1 MNNISIIKQEKQYNN
16 NHNLKNLEDKFTN
29 TVDKKSFLFEKIEK
43 AVRKGT
49 NHFNHPK
56 SNSLDDRLLN
66 LRQNL
71 KKKIKKKNFL
81 KTTNFY
87 ASKNIEHIYRFIKKQ
102 NNFKLKSI
110 KNKLNI
116 FPVKRVFTRQKSEI
130 NLPAIDNWKK
140 IKAFLLKNN
149 HVTTLPLR
157 NKNSNLENQE
167 NIPNNM
173 MLYLND
179 FNSNRP
185 RMIKIRSFSNISKDN
200 DLSNNKD
207 TREYNINEMDFKY
220 NLNLNSSIKYKKIS
234 NIFQGK
240 KYTMLGMLNKLFDY
254 YSSESN
260 NFVSS
265 NAENQSSN
273 YMNFSKSNNSL
284 FQLQNTNQENNSE
297 ISKNNDDVNF
307 FLTKLENNYENEEK
321 EKENKFSVT
330 RFICNRCSMGDINKR
345 NKTIIENNKKVT
357 IDCLMSK
364 IERDIS
370 IKKILYKYLNK
381 TIYEIENDKS
391 YTRLKELEKKIF
403 EILKNIE

>member
-149 HVTTLPLR
+149 HVTTLPLC

-167 NIPNNM
+167 NIPINM

-185 RMIKIRSFSNISKDN
+185 RMIKIRSFSNLSKDN

-220 NLNLNSSIKYKKIS
+220 NLNLNSSIKYKKKS

-321 EKENKFSVT
+321 EKENKLSVT

>member
-87 ASKNIEHIYRFIKKQ
+87 ASKNIDHIYRFIKKQ

-130 NLPAIDNWKK
+130 NLPAIDNRKK

-149 HVTTLPLR
+149 HVTTLPLC
-157 NKNSNLENQE
+157 NKNSILENQE

-220 NLNLNSSIKYKKIS
+220 NLNLNSSIKYKKKS

-307 FLTKLENNYENEEK
+307 FLTKLENNYDEEE

>member
-102 NNFKLKSI
+102 NNFKLKLI

-130 NLPAIDNWKK
+130 NLPAIDNRKK

-149 HVTTLPLR
+149 HVTTLPLC

-185 RMIKIRSFSNISKDN
+185 RMIKIRSFSNLSKDN

-220 NLNLNSSIKYKKIS
+220 NLNLNSSIKYKKKS

>member
-1 MNNISIIKQEKQYNN
+1 
-16 NHNLKNLEDKFTN
+16 
-29 TVDKKSFLFEKIEK
+29 
-43 AVRKGT
+43 
-49 NHFNHPK
+49 
-56 SNSLDDRLLN
+56 
-66 LRQNL
+66 
-71 KKKIKKKNFL
+71 
-81 KTTNFY
+81 
-87 ASKNIEHIYRFIKKQ
+87 
-102 NNFKLKSI
+102 
-110 KNKLNI
+110 
-116 FPVKRVFTRQKSEI
+116 
-130 NLPAIDNWKK
+130 
-140 IKAFLLKNN
+140 
-149 HVTTLPLR
+149 
-157 NKNSNLENQE
+157 
-167 NIPNNM
+167 
-173 MLYLND
+173 
-179 FNSNRP
+179 
-185 RMIKIRSFSNISKDN
+185 MIKIRSFSNLSKDN

-220 NLNLNSSIKYKKIS
+220 NLNLNSSIKYKKKS

-321 EKENKFSVT
+321 EKENKLSVT

>member
-87 ASKNIEHIYRFIKKQ
+87 ASKNIDHIYRFIKKQ

-149 HVTTLPLR
+149 HVTTLPLC

-167 NIPNNM
+167 NIPINM

-185 RMIKIRSFSNISKDN
+185 RMIKIRSFSNLSKDN

-220 NLNLNSSIKYKKIS
+220 NLNLNSSIKYKKKS

-391 YTRLKELEKKIF
+391 YTRLKEFEKKIF
-403 EILKNIE
+403 AILKNIE

>member
-49 NHFNHPK
+49 NHLNHPK

-87 ASKNIEHIYRFIKKQ
+87 ASKNIDHIYRFIKKQ
-102 NNFKLKSI
+102 NNFKLKLI

-130 NLPAIDNWKK
+130 NLPAIDNRKK

-149 HVTTLPLR
+149 HVTTLPLC

-185 RMIKIRSFSNISKDN
+185 KMIKIRSFSNISKDN

-220 NLNLNSSIKYKKIS
+220 NLNLNSSIKYKKKS

>member
-87 ASKNIEHIYRFIKKQ
+87 ASKNIDHIYRFIKKQ

-130 NLPAIDNWKK
+130 NLPAIDNRNK

-149 HVTTLPLR
+149 HVTTLPLC

-179 FNSNRP
+179 FTSNRP
-185 RMIKIRSFSNISKDN
+185 RMIKIRSFSNLSKDN

-220 NLNLNSSIKYKKIS
+220 NLNLNSSIKYKKKS

>member
-87 ASKNIEHIYRFIKKQ
+87 ASKNIDHIYRFIKKQ

-116 FPVKRVFTRQKSEI
+116 FSVKRVFTRQKSEI
-130 NLPAIDNWKK
+130 NLPAIDNRKK

-149 HVTTLPLR
+149 HVTTLPLC
-157 NKNSNLENQE
+157 NKNSILENQE

-220 NLNLNSSIKYKKIS
+220 NLNLNSSIKYKKKS

>member
-87 ASKNIEHIYRFIKKQ
+87 ASKNIDHIYRFIKKQ

-130 NLPAIDNWKK
+130 NLPAIDNRKK

-149 HVTTLPLR
+149 HVTTLPLC
-157 NKNSNLENQE
+157 NKNSILENQE

-185 RMIKIRSFSNISKDN
+185 RMIKIRSFSNLSKDN

-220 NLNLNSSIKYKKIS
+220 NLNLNSSIKYKKKS

-307 FLTKLENNYENEEK
+307 FLTKLENNYDEEK

>member
-149 HVTTLPLR
+149 HVTTLPLC

-167 NIPNNM
+167 NIPN
-173 MLYLND
+173 
-179 FNSNRP
+179 
-185 RMIKIRSFSNISKDN
+185 
-200 DLSNNKD
+200 
-207 TREYNINEMDFKY
+207 
-220 NLNLNSSIKYKKIS
+220 
-234 NIFQGK
+234 
-240 KYTMLGMLNKLFDY
+240 
-254 YSSESN
+254 
-260 NFVSS
+260 
-265 NAENQSSN
+265 
-273 YMNFSKSNNSL
+273 
-284 FQLQNTNQENNSE
+284 
-297 ISKNNDDVNF
+297 
-307 FLTKLENNYENEEK
+307 LE
-321 EKENKFSVT
+321 
-330 RFICNRCSMGDINKR
+330 
-345 NKTIIENNKKVT
+345 
-357 IDCLMSK
+357 
-364 IERDIS
+364 
-370 IKKILYKYLNK
+370 
-381 TIYEIENDKS
+381 
-391 YTRLKELEKKIF
+391 
-403 EILKNIE
+403 

>member
-130 NLPAIDNWKK
+130 NLPAIDNRKK

-185 RMIKIRSFSNISKDN
+185 RMIKIRSFSNLSKDN

-330 RFICNRCSMGDINKR
+330 KFICNRCSMGDINKR